1 VKAQIQSLRDGDP
14 KKFQGWTLKGL
25 LGEGG
30 QSTIYLAEKNGQIA
44 ALKIIRKE
52 YLHDEK
58 AVDRFFT
65 EIKNLELLDHPNIAK
80 VLEVEDSGKFIAIE
94 YIQGL
99 NLEDYVAESGP
110 LPIEEW
116 WNFALSLTKTVEY
129 CHSKGIIHKD
139 ISPKNIIAG
148 PKGPVLI
155 DFGISYFEKDPRLTS
170 KEETIGTPPFMSPE
184 HFGIARPKEMDNFS
198 LAGTLIFAATGHYP
212 FSGETKAEW
221 RESILFDLPDFIGLS
236 EDQIKLLSPLL
247 YKKPEH
253 RGSLDTFSKLLR
265 EVIASET
272 QSDFVIKEFA
282 KVNRESQNKLVQE
295 KKKLKVKNQSI
306 KKVIAS
312 AAVISLISIGA
323 VAYGIIAIQNNSR
336 DGAKNATVSIDKA
349 EVTSTEP
356 NAILGADTQKDNSPI
371 NKEIQANLDLA
382 KKFYNSNQLDKALV
396 YAKLAANAGNA
407 HGMYD
412 VGLIFADQNKSQEA
426 VKWYEKAA
434 NLGYGD
440 AFWNLGGLYE
450 KLGQID
456 TALSWYEKGAKNNNV
471 GSINA
476 LGFYFGDKKEDHS
489 KAIAYFQ
496 KSADLGS
503 VLGMSNLG
511 FEYEQINDKVKAK
524 KWYTTASDLGS
535 VDASVNL
542 GYMYEQTADWTNARK
557 YYKRA
562 ADKKDPMGMYNL
574 AIVLGNYFGQG
585 DQGCVLLKEAILI
598 KSIEPDT
605 KKLANAAIAKGCS
618 ATPGNENLIP
628 SAAKASDGNLQP
640 VATYKS
646 SEYSEKLATNVKSSS
661 IFGRAYLSDLNWKIP
676 LTNSANESVPPI
688 NRVQFR
694 DASLP
699 YGSWWNMPYD
709 LINSG
714 NVGWQAVVSNLGI
727 QLLHSSGK
735 KVCPEFRFALVQN
748 GLVTYIWTKSV
759 EPCTAPE

>member
-1 VKAQIQSLRDGDP
+1 VRAHIQSLRNGDP
-14 KKFQGWTLKGL
+14 KVFQGWTLKGL
-25 LGEGG
+25 IAEGG
-30 QSTIYLAEKNGQIA
+30 QSTVYLAEKNRQLA

-58 AVDRFFT
+58 AVTRFFT
-65 EIKNLELLDHPNIAK
+65 EIKNLELLDHPNIASI
-80 VLEVEDSGKFIAIE
+80 LEVEDSGKFIAIE
-94 YIQGL
+94 YIQGP
-99 NLEDYVAESGP
+99 NLEDYVVEAGP
-110 LPIEEW
+110 LLIEKW
-116 WNFALSLTKTVEY
+116 WNFALSLTEIIEY

-139 ISPKNIIAG
+139 INPKNIVAG
-148 PKGPVLI
+148 PNGPVLI
-155 DFGISYFEKDPRLTS
+155 DFGISYLEKDPRLTS

-184 HFGIARPKEMDNFS
+184 HFGIFRPKEMDNFS
-198 LAGTLIFAATGHYP
+198 LAGTLIFAATGHDP
-212 FSGETKAEW
+212 FTGGNNAEL
-221 RESILFDLPDFIGLS
+221 RESILYGQPDFSELS
-236 EDQIKLLSPLL
+236 EGQIKVLTPLL
-247 YKKPEH
+247 YKKPED
-253 RGSLDTFSKLLR
+253 RGSLTNFSKLIR
-265 EVIASET
+265 ELKSAEPL
-272 QSDFVIKEFA
+272 SDFAAKEFI
-282 KVNRESQNKLVQE
+282 KIERESQKKLVQE
-295 KKKLKVKNQSI
+295 KKQLVVKGQSI
-306 KKVIAS
+306 KKVIA
-312 AAVISLISIGA
+312 AAAIISLLSVGA
-323 VAYGIIAIQNNSR
+323 VAYGIVAIQNNPSNSAMNSTASI
-336 DGAKNATVSIDKA
+336 DEAQVAPTEQNAT
-349 EVTSTEP
+349 
-356 NAILGADTQKDNSPI
+356 LGAGTQKDSSPI

-382 KKFYNSNQLDKALV
+382 KKFYTSNQLDKALV

-412 VGLIFADQNKSQEA
+412 VGLILADQGKSQEA
-426 VKWYEKAA
+426 VKWYEEAA

-450 KLGQID
+450 KLGQVD
-456 TALSWYEKGAKNNNV
+456 SALSWYEEGAKNNNV

-476 LGFYFGDKKEDHS
+476 LGFYYGDKKGDHN
-489 KAIAYFQ
+489 KAISYFQ

-503 VLGMSNLG
+503 VMGMSNLG
-511 FEYEQINDKVKAK
+511 FEYQEINDKVKAK

-598 KSIEPDT
+598 KSIDPDT

-618 ATPGNENLIP
+618 TEAGNENVLP
-628 SAAKASDGNLQP
+628 STAKASDGNLQP

-661 IFGRAYLSDLNWKIP
+661 IFGRAFLSDLDWKIP

-699 YGSWWNMPYD
+699 YGSWWNMPYE

-748 GLVTYIWTKSV
+748 SLVTYIWTKSV
-759 EPCTAPE
+759 EPCTVP